1 MSLKTTNKNRKNE
14 LNLVEE
20 VIEDT
25 PWVPL
30 EGLAKKETILDV
42 LDVLEAMEVERM
54 WTPLPKIHKET

>member
-42 LDVLEAMEVERM
+42 MEVERM